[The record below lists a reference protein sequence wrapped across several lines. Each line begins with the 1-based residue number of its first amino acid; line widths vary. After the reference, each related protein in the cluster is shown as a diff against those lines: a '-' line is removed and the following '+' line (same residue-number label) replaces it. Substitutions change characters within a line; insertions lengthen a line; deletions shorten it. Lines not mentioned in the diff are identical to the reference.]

1 MKKFTVTGMSCA
13 ACSARVEKAVSE
25 LSGVTE
31 CSVNLLTN
39 SMTVSGTATENEIIS
54 AVESAGYGAFSGNNK
69 KSTEKNIPDDESKEL
84 RKRFTRSLKFLIVL
98 MYFSMGAVMWNFPLP
113 KFFDGNPI
121 GIGLVQFILT
131 VCVMIINKKFFI
143 SGFRGLLKKSPNMDT
158 LVALGSGVSFIYST
172 FLLFEM
178 TAKPDHASHIIHGL
192 YFESAAMI
200 LTLITVGKFLEAR
213 SKGRTTN
220 AIRSLMAL
228 APKTAIVIKDCKEIE
243 IPASELL
250 KDDVFIVKPGAS
262 IPCDGVVTDG
272 HSAVNESALTG
283 EAIPVDKDIYH
294 KVSAGT
300 TNLSGFLKCR
310 ATEVGEDTT
319 LSKIIALVED
329 AASSKAPIAKIA
341 DKVSGIFVPT
351 VIGIAAITFIVWL
364 LLGAA
369 FSEAL
374 THGISVLVISC
385 PCALGLATPVAIMV
399 SSGVGAKHGILFK
412 TASALEETGRA
423 EIIALD
429 KTGTITE
436 GKPVVTD
443 IIPENIE
450 EKEFLQSAYSLE
462 VKSEHPLAKAIVK
475 KAEEIGLSS
484 LSAENFEALSG
495 SGAKATL
502 GNKEICGGNLKF
514 ISQKTE
520 VSDYLKETAEKLANE
535 GKTPLFFSQNGVCIG
550 IIAVADSIKE
560 DSFEAIRQFKNM
572 GLRIVM
578 LTGDNAR
585 TAEAVKIQ
593 AGIDE
598 AFAGLLPE
606 DKQKAILNLK
616 KQGKTIM
623 VGDGIND
630 APALTTADIGI
641 AIGSGTD
648 IAIDSADI
656 VLVKNKLTDAAAS
669 IRLSRYTLKNIREN
683 LFWAFIYNI
692 IGIPLAAGVFAG
704 LGISLT
710 PMFGAAAMSLSS
722 FCVVSNALRINLFDV
737 KSSKRDKKIKHKKE
751 KKQMEKIIKIEG
763 MMCPHCEAR
772 VKNLLEEI
780 DGVETA
786 VTSHTEGTA
795 TLTLSKEISNDTLKS
810 VIEDAG
816 YKFIV

>member
-39 SMTVSGTATENEIIS
+39 SMTVSGTATEDEIIL
-54 AVESAGYGAFSGNNK
+54 AVENAGYGAFSGDSK
-69 KSTEKNIPDDESKEL
+69 KDSQKSIPDDESKAL
-84 RKRFTRSLKFLIVL
+84 LKRLVWSVVFLIIL
-98 MYFSMGAVMWNFPLP
+98 MYFSMGTTMLNFPIPSFLL
-113 KFFDGNPI
+113 GNPPI
-121 GIGLVQFILT
+121 GIGLVQFVLSL
-131 VCVMIINKKFFI
+131 CVIIINRKFFI
-143 SGFRGLLKKSPNMDT
+143 SGFRGLMKRSPNMDT

-172 FLLFEM
+172 YRLFTLM
-178 TAKPDHASHIIHGL
+178 TRPLHLMPPL

-200 LTLITVGKFLEAR
+200 LALITVGKFLEAR
-213 SKGRTTN
+213 SKGKTTN
-220 AIRSLMAL
+220 AIKSLMEL
-228 APKTAIVIKDCKEIE
+228 APKTAIVIKDGKEIE
-243 IPASELL
+243 IPASELK
-250 KDDVFIVKPGAS
+250 KDHIFIVKPGS
-262 IPCDGVVTDG
+262 TIPCDGVVIEG

-283 EAIPVDKDIYH
+283 ESIPVDKDIDH

-300 TNLSGFLKCR
+300 TNLSGFLKCQ
-310 ATEVGEDTT
+310 ATQVGEDTT
-319 LSKIIALVED
+319 LSKIINLVEE
-329 AASSKAPIAKIA
+329 AASGKAPISKIA
-341 DKVSGIFVPT
+341 DKVSGIFVP
-351 VIGIAAITFIVWL
+351 VVMAIAIVTFGVWL
-364 LLGAA
+364 LLGAE

-399 SSGVGAKHGILFK
+399 SSGVGAKNGLLFK
-412 TASALEETGRA
+412 TAAALEETGRA

-443 IIPENIE
+443 IIPENID
-450 EKEFLQSAYSLE
+450 EKEFLQLALSLE
-462 VKSEHPLAKAIVK
+462 VKSEHPLAKAIVQ
-475 KAEEIGLSS
+475 KAEEYGISS
-484 LSAENFEALSG
+484 LSTENFEALSG
-495 SGAKATL
+495 NGAKATVD
-502 GNKEICGGNLKF
+502 GKEFCGGNFKF
-514 ISQKTE
+514 ISQKSKI
-520 VSDYLKETAEKLANE
+520 SDNLKETAEKLAND
-535 GKTPLFFSQNGVCIG
+535 GKTPLFFSQDENCIG

-560 DSFEAIRQFKNM
+560 DSSRAIRQLKNM
-572 GLRIVM
+572 GLRVVM
-578 LTGDNAR
+578 LTGDNSR
-585 TAEAVKIQ
+585 TAEAVRVQ

-606 DKQKAILNLK
+606 DKQKAILTLK

-630 APALTTADIGI
+630 APALTSADIGI

-656 VLVKNKLTDAAAS
+656 VLVKNKLTDVAAS

-683 LFWAFIYNI
+683 LFWAFIYNV
-692 IGIPLAAGVFAG
+692 IGIPLAAGVFVG

-737 KSSKRDKKIKHKKE
+737 KNPKRDKNIKHKKE
-751 KKQMEKIIKIEG
+751 KKQMEKVIKIEG

-772 VKNLLEEI
+772 VKKLLEEL
-780 DGVETA
+780 DGVEIA

-795 TLTLSKEISNDTLKS
+795 TLTLSKDVANDTLKA

-816 YKFIV
+816 YKFIG